1 MSTFEGEMFE
11 GEGPE
16 RRYTYAY
23 VKFLREQERAERD
36 ARARAEAEARGE
48 FDAELASKIADDMDA
63 WYGRPPFSDP
73 IDEIVER
80 VSKED
85 AS

>member
-1 MSTFEGEMFE
+1 LRCNFS
-11 GEGPE
+11 
-16 RRYTYAY
+16 RHDRAYA
-23 VKFLREQERAERD
+23 KFLREQERAER
-36 ARARAEAEARGE
+36 EARE
-48 FDAELASKIADDMDA
+48 YEASEAGQRAAAKKIADDMDEFA
-63 WYGRPPFSDP
+63 GRDPWRDP